1 MARLPR
7 EVRAI
12 RRRLD
17 KHEQASADTSA
28 ALVAMQGEMSR
39 MTQMLAALFT
49 TLPYAG
55 AAAIAPSSLPSLA
68 SNQTSTQSHLLST
81 PPPLPHVSL
90 SPVLEVTTPAPTPVT
105 TLPTPPQFAALTPE
119 NLPHPAY
126 PPKVTTFAPPT
137 TPVYTYTAP
146 LVTTTTVN
154 STPPPIQ
161 HIQQVSNPNTNPHM
175 YQHPPPS
182 SIPNT
187 SQQPYFPHQYHPP
200 FTQPQHLP
208 PNQTPYMQPQPPQRF
223 PTQPQNQPNYEV
235 HLRTPHVELP
245 IFLGEA
251 PRSWLLECEDILD
264 LVNIPAE
271 HRVKWGLAHIRGQAK
286 TWISTSGLNLQ
297 TLSWE
302 QLSQVLIDRFP
313 DSVPNDPMDQLQLLK
328 QLTSVNSYIDTY
340 ETWMTQMKRERP
352 YLPQDF
358 FVDRF
363 ISGLKESI
371 KHNVHCQKP
380 DSLLSAYWYARQY
393 EKASLSAMQR
403 AVPVPPAGRPQQPQ
417 NNRQYPPRENR
428 NRAPNERPREPR
440 KCWYCTDN
448 WFMGHRCQPMQ
459 RALNAIE
466 MQGNEDDLDDQAAP
480 QPILPP
486 VLAEH
491 ENEQQN
497 QAIEVEQNA
506 LPEQLMN
513 ISSAAYNGCPSDSTI
528 SLLLQVNKAQA
539 IALADT
545 GSTNTFMDLTFA
557 QAHNIPLT
565 KVKHRSV
572 KVAGGGTLSSTAMA
586 YNCPFSIQGHKFTT
600 NFRILELQGS
610 DIILGVNWFKEH
622 NPVTFDFIGRQ
633 LTLGVH
639 GQLLVLKDHLFPQ
652 DKLLISSDECNK
664 LIAQGASGYLLV
676 HTDQDDEQN
685 TQHSPATPY
694 SAITT
699 LLNTFEDIFQ
709 KPMGL
714 PPVRDIDHQIPLTQ
728 DAKPPNIRPYRM
740 SHSQKTAVEQLIKEM
755 LHNREIRPS
764 RSPYSSPVLLVRK
777 KDKSWRLCVDFR
789 ALNEQTI
796 KNKFPI
802 PVIED
807 LLDELHGAMFF
818 SKFDLRS
825 GYHQIRM
832 NESDIHKTGFSTHQ
846 GHYEYLVMPF
856 GLCNAPA
863 TFQELMNTIFSK
875 HLRKFV
881 LISKTE
887 KVPYPGLLDP
897 LPIPTSKWS
906 AISMDFIEGL
916 PKSKGHDVILVVVD
930 RLTKYAHFLPLAH
943 PYTVHKVATLFID
956 NIIKLHGPP
965 TVITTDRD
973 RIFLSKFWTE
983 IFTAMKISL
992 HFSTAYH
999 PETDGQTERVNQCL
1013 EQYLRCMASQEP
1025 KKWGAWLPAAEFW
1038 YNSCYHTAIKMSPF
1052 EALYEYAPPILTELP
1067 TLSELSPEA
1076 QDTLREKEKMITVL
1090 QQNLAKA
1097 QQTMK
1102 KCADQHRT
1110 PRSFTIGD
1118 MVYLKMKH
1126 HREHALGS
1134 GTPLKL
1140 APRWYGPF
1148 KIIQAVGK
1156 RAYKLQLPEGT
1167 LLHDVFHVNQLKKHI
1182 GPTAVPNPRLPLV
1195 TPSGKLKTFP
1205 LCILQ
1210 RRQASRKQSGGDVA
1224 SPQWLIHW
1232 EGLSEDEATWE
1243 NADFITSTFPSFKT

>member
-68 SNQTSTQSHLLST
+68 ANQTSTQSHLLST
-81 PPPLPHVSL
+81 PPPLSHVSL
-90 SPVLEVTTPAPTPVT
+90 SPILEVTTPAPTPVT
-105 TLPTPPQFAALTPE
+105 TLPTPPQFGALTPE
-119 NLPHPAY
+119 NLPHPTY

-154 STPPPIQ
+154 TTPPPIQ
-161 HIQQVSNPNTNPHM
+161 HIHQVSNPNTNPHM
-175 YQHPPPS
+175 YQHLPPS

-200 FTQPQHLP
+200 FNQPQHLP
-208 PNQTPYMQPQPPQRF
+208 PPQTPYIQPQPPQRF

-245 IFLGEA
+245 IFLGES

-328 QLTSVNSYIDTY
+328 QATSINSYIDTY

-363 ISGLKESI
+363 ISGLKENI

-380 DSLLSAYWYARQY
+380 ESLLSAYWYARQY
-393 EKASLSAMQR
+393 EKASLSAMR
-403 AVPVPPAGRPQQPQ
+403 RVVPVLPAGRLQQPQ

-440 KCWYCTDN
+440 KCWYCHGQAGSWGT
-448 WFMGHRCQPMQ
+448 RCQPMQ

-466 MQGNEDDLDDQAAP
+466 MRGNEDDLDDQAAP
-480 QPILPP
+480 QPMIPP
-486 VLAEH
+486 IH
-491 ENEQQN
+491 DS
-497 QAIEVEQNA
+497 AIF
-506 LPEQLMN
+506 
-513 ISSAAYNGCPSDSTI
+513 
-528 SLLLQVNKAQA
+528 LLLQVNKARA
-539 IALADT
+539 IAQRT
-545 GSTNTFMDLTFA
+545 SGGTNTFMDLTFA

-572 KVAGGGTLSSTAMA
+572 KVAGGGTLSSTGMA

-622 NPVTFDFIGRQ
+622 NPVTFDFIG
-633 LTLGVH
+633 H
-639 GQLLVLKDHLFPQ
+639 
-652 DKLLISSDECNK
+652 ECNK

-676 HTDQDDEQN
+676 HTDQGDEQN
-685 TQHSPATPY
+685 TPHSPATPY

-714 PPVRDIDHQIPLTQ
+714 PLVRDIDHQIPLTQ

-740 SHSQKTAVEQLIKEM
+740 SHSQKTAVEQLIREM

-764 RSPYSSPVLLVRK
+764 KSPYSSHVLLVRK

-881 LISKTE
+881 LVFFDDILVYSKTLAE
-887 KVPYPGLLDP
+887 HTSHLQIVLQILRQHNLKAKLSKCQFAQPQIEYLGHIISGEGVATDP
-897 LPIPTSKWS
+897 AKIQDIIQWPTPTSIKQLRGFLGLTGYYRR
-906 AISMDFIEGL
+906 FIPNYAQICRPLHADLKKNAYQWEAPQQAAFDKLKQVMSQPPLLAL
-916 PKSKGHDVILVVVD
+916 PNFS
-930 RLTKYAHFLPLAH
+930 LPF
-943 PYTVHKVATLFID
+943 TL
-956 NIIKLHGPP
+956 
-965 TVITTDRD
+965 
-973 RIFLSKFWTE
+973 
-983 IFTAMKISL
+983 
-992 HFSTAYH
+992 
-999 PETDGQTERVNQCL
+999 ETD
-1013 EQYLRCMASQEP
+1013 ASDTGL
-1025 KKWGAWLPAAEFW
+1025 GA
-1038 YNSCYHTAIKMSPF
+1038 
-1052 EALYEYAPPILTELP
+1052 
-1067 TLSELSPEA
+1067 
-1076 QDTLREKEKMITVL
+1076 VL
-1090 QQNLAKA
+1090 MQ
-1097 QQTMK
+1097 
-1102 KCADQHRT
+1102 
-1110 PRSFTIGD
+1110 
-1118 MVYLKMKH
+1118 
-1126 HREHALGS
+1126 
-1134 GTPLKL
+1134 
-1140 APRWYGPF
+1140 
-1148 KIIQAVGK
+1148 
-1156 RAYKLQLPEGT
+1156 
-1167 LLHDVFHVNQLKKHI
+1167 
-1182 GPTAVPNPRLPLV
+1182 
-1195 TPSGKLKTFP
+1195 
-1205 LCILQ
+1205 
-1210 RRQASRKQSGGDVA
+1210 
-1224 SPQWLIHW
+1224 
-1232 EGLSEDEATWE
+1232 
-1243 NADFITSTFPSFKT
+1243 